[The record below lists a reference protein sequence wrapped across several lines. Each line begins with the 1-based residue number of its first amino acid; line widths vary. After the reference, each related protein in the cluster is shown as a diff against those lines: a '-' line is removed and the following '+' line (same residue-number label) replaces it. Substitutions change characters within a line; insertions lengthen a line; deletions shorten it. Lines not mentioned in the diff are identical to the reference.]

1 MADGFWPHG
10 ARVAVTISM
19 MFESGGHVRPD
30 SGALGPLSGVPM
42 PLEYPDLPTE
52 TYFEY
57 GYREGI
63 PRLLD
68 LFDRHGI
75 KVTSFMVGRAVER
88 NPDVAR
94 EIAARGH
101 ECAGHGWE
109 WIPQYALP
117 QDEERAMIRRSAE
130 VIKRAT
136 GQTPVGWNCNALR
149 GSVRTLDLLQEQ
161 GFIYTIDDVSRDE
174 PFVREVNGR
183 PFVTIPYTL
192 HANDLVCYEFQ
203 GMSTGAYLQLI
214 KDEFDYLYAEGSRR
228 RRMVVVS
235 CHDRV
240 IGRPAR
246 AKALD
251 EFLAYAKSKPGVWF
265 ARKDE
270 IARYMLDE
278 HQAATGGP
286 AAVRAGG
293 RS

>member
-1 MADGFWPHG
+1 
-10 ARVAVTISM
+10 
-19 MFESGGHVRPD
+19 
-30 SGALGPLSGVPM
+30 
-42 PLEYPDLPTE
+42 
-52 TYFEY
+52 
-57 GYREGI
+57 
-63 PRLLD
+63 
-68 LFDRHGI
+68 
-75 KVTSFMVGRAVER
+75 
-88 NPDVAR
+88 
-94 EIAARGH
+94 
-101 ECAGHGWE
+101 
-109 WIPQYALP
+109 
-117 QDEERAMIRRSAE
+117 MIRKCAE

-149 GSVRTLDLLQEQ
+149 GTVRTLDLLQEQ